1 MSKQK
6 RKMQTGSAPAY
17 RNIFSYIL
25 ICAVFMLPFTA
36 YLHIDK
42 LAGKSLELFSS
53 DKGLIADWFLYCKE
67 LFLLIIAAVTCVFF
81 VGEKI
86 FPDHPYRNSPLT
98 KKNARLPLI
107 CIGVYIILAIFSGIF
122 SDNKDIVL
130 WGLHTEYEGVI
141 AIFGYCIL
149 FLAGYNYINEKKSL
163 DFYKKAFFVLITVS
177 SLLAVFEYIYSPLME
192 LPFMKYL
199 IAPSQYREMAGSINL
214 ANNFRES
221 VLMFYN
227 SNYMGGFCTII
238 FPVSV
243 YYALSAEGIAKK
255 IMPVLVTF
263 ASFAAGIMSN
273 STAAFY
279 VMLAEALMLIV
290 YFTAKRL
297 FSLKVVL
304 SGMAVCAVAVII
316 INFVTGNDFVKNIIK
331 SISNQGAYEQET
343 ASFTLNE
350 ISISDYTVYFS
361 SKDSE
366 YSITLPSA
374 ENEVMTVNG
383 LNDTMF
389 GKEQTDANTLK
400 ITDLNSGAV
409 IGAVL
414 RQGVLYLDLGYKST
428 IDFAVTTDG
437 VKAIVQNTALLDEI
451 PSAKFNGTPLSRF
464 YSTATGR
471 GYIWL
476 NTLPVLKECIFIGK
490 GAGNFPFVFVQNDIA
505 GLCNTHGTYRII
517 TDKPHSWYLQIAVTS
532 GIIALLAVL
541 VLFGRFI
548 LSGLKKFIGT
558 NGNDILENKDDL
570 FMLCLFTGLCGFMVI
585 GLAND
590 SIITVNPFF
599 WFNFGAAFY
608 YIVSHGKEVNVK

>member
-1 MSKQK
+1 
-6 RKMQTGSAPAY
+6 
-17 RNIFSYIL
+17 
-25 ICAVFMLPFTA
+25 VPFTA

-42 LAGKSLELFSS
+42 LSGKSLELFSS

-67 LFLLIIAAVTCVFF
+67 LFLLIIAAVVYVFF

-86 FPDHPYRNSPLT
+86 FPDHPYRNSPLNR
-98 KKNARLPLI
+98 KNARLPLI
-107 CIGVYIILAIFSGIF
+107 CIGVYILLAVLSGLF
-122 SDNKDIVL
+122 SDNKDVVL
-130 WGLHTEYEGVI
+130 WGLHTEYEGII
-141 AIFGYCIL
+141 AIIGYCIL
-149 FLAGYNYINEKKSL
+149 FLSGYNYINERKSL
-163 DFYKKAFFVLITVS
+163 DFYKKAFFVLIAAS

-243 YYALSAEGIAKK
+243 YYVLSAEGIVKR
-255 IMPVLVTF
+255 ILPVLVTF

-279 VMLAEALMLIV
+279 VMLAETVVLIV
-290 YFTAKRL
+290 YFTVKKL

-304 SGMAVCAVAVII
+304 SGMAVCAVAVIV
-316 INFVTGNDFVKNIIK
+316 INFATGNDFIKNIIK
-331 SISNQGAYEQET
+331 SISNQGAYEQEN
-343 ASFTLNE
+343 ASFILDE

-361 SKDSE
+361 SKESE

-374 ENEVMTVNG
+374 ENEVLTING
-383 LNDTMF
+383 LNDTIF
-389 GKEQTDANTLK
+389 GKEQTDADTIK
-400 ITDLNSGAV
+400 ITDVKSGAV
-409 IGAVL
+409 IGTVL

-437 VKAIVQNTALLDEI
+437 VKAIVQNAELLNEI
-451 PSAKFNGTPLSRF
+451 PSAQFNGTPLSRF
-464 YSTATGR
+464 YSAATGR

-476 NTLPVLKECIFIGK
+476 NTMPILKDCILIGK

-541 VLFGRFI
+541 VLFCRFI

-558 NGNDILENKDDL
+558 KGNAILENKDDL
-570 FMLCLFTGLCGFMVI
+570 FMMCLFTGLCGFMII

-608 YIVSHGKEVNVK
+608 YIVSHSKEENVK

>member
-25 ICAVFMLPFTA
+25 ICAVFLLPFTA

-42 LAGKSLELFSS
+42 LSGKSLELFSS
-53 DKGLIADWFLYCKE
+53 DSGLIADWFLYCKE
-67 LFLLIIAAVTCVFF
+67 LFLLIIAAVVCVFF

-86 FPDHPYRNSPLT
+86 FPDRPYRNSPLSR
-98 KKNARLPLI
+98 KNARLPLI
-107 CIGVYIILAIFSGIF
+107 CIGVYILLAVLSGLF
-122 SDNKDIVL
+122 SDNKDVVL
-130 WGLHTEYEGVI
+130 WGLHTEYEGII
-141 AIFGYCIL
+141 AVFGYCIL
-149 FLAGYNYINEKKSL
+149 FLAGYNYINERKSL
-163 DFYKKAFFVLITVS
+163 DFYKKAFFVLIAAS

-199 IAPSQYREMAGSINL
+199 IAPSEYREMAGSINL
-214 ANNFRES
+214 ANNYRES

-227 SNYMGGFCTII
+227 TNYMGGFCTII

-243 YYALSAEGIAKK
+243 YYVLSAEGIAKK
-255 IMPVLVTF
+255 ILPVLVTF
-263 ASFAAGIMSN
+263 ASFATGIMSN

-279 VMLAEALMLIV
+279 VMLAEAIILSVLLCMKK
-290 YFTAKRL
+290 A
-297 FSLKVVL
+297 FSVKWVI
-304 SGMAVCAVAVII
+304 SGISVCAAAVIV
-316 INFVTGNDFVKNIIK
+316 INLATGNDFIQNIIK
-331 SISNQGAYEQET
+331 SITNQGTYKEEST
-343 ASFTLNE
+343 TFTLDG

-389 GKEQTDANTLK
+389 GKEQTDADTIK

-409 IGAVL
+409 IGAML

-437 VKAIVQNTALLDEI
+437 VKAIVQNAALLDEI
-451 PSAKFNGTPLSRF
+451 PTAKFNGTSLSRF
-464 YSTATGR
+464 YSAATGR

-476 NTLPVLKECIFIGK
+476 NTLPILKDCIIVGK

-532 GIIALLAVL
+532 GIIALAAVV
-541 VLFGRFI
+541 VLFGRFV
-548 LSGLKKFIGT
+548 LTGLKKFIGT
-558 NGNDILENKDDL
+558 KGNAILENKDNL
-570 FMLCLFTGLCGFMVI
+570 FMMCLFTGLCGFMAI